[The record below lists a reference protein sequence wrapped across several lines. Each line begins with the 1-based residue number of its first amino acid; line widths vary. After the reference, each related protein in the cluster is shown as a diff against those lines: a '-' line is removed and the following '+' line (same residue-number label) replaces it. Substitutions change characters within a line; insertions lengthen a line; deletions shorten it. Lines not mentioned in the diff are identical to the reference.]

1 MKRNLVLILLSL
13 LGTSMIAQSKEKPCM
28 EDIKARKV
36 AYITE
41 VVQLTPEEAQVFWPL
56 YNEFQQ
62 KNMEMHKKRRKLVK
76 QIENSASEADYEAVN
91 DAMIQLDVDEVLLR
105 KTYYEKYKTILS
117 AEKIHRLFK
126 AEHGFKKV
134 LLESFEKK

>member
-1 MKRNLVLILLSL
+1 
-13 LGTSMIAQSKEKPCM
+13 M

-91 DAMIQLDVDEVLLR
+91 DAMTQLDVDEVLLR

-117 AEKIHRLFK
+117 AEKIYRLFK

-134 LLESFEKK
+134 LLESFEKNNAFHK

>member
-91 DAMIQLDVDEVLLR
+91 DAMTQLDVDEVLLR

-126 AEHGFKKV
+126 AEHGFKNV
-134 LLESFEKK
+134 LLESIEKK